1 MFNENRLS
9 IFVRNQNNEKFV
21 KSDDHSYSRKKYH
34 FFSLGHEE
42 FLTLMTTQCSSGIKS
57 TATSLCS
64 WWTDTVIIIRPSDWK
79 LTTRIFKRNKL
90 SYIHSV
96 LSINRK
102 SSENRISCCQNLK
115 LFCTHRTK
123 IYKSN
128 NRVSTRRGIKTH
140 KRTVLCLN
148 ALALSP
154 SKKQRF
160 GEFVYLFLVL
170 TVAPYVKSRWFVRM
184 HFDPLELQLVFTLLL
199 VAFLKF

>member
-42 FLTLMTTQCSSGIKS
+42 FLTLMTTQCSNGIKS

-102 SSENRISCCQNLK
+102 SSENRISCYQNLK
-115 LFCTHRTK
+115 LFCTHRTMF
-123 IYKSN
+123 KSN
-128 NRVSTRRGIKTH
+128 NRGIETH
-140 KRTVLCLN
+140 QRTVLCLN

-170 TVAPYVKSRWFVRM
+170 TVAQYVKSRWFVRM
-184 HFDPLELQLVFTLLL
+184 HFDLLELQLVFTLLF
-199 VAFLKF
+199 VAFLKFASI